1 MSNKKTPQVLNA
13 HAKQRAEERY
23 GLNLNKEARHEI
35 VQMIQTNQ
43 AEFVGKESN
52 TRTLWR
58 VQYQEQSLNVVYDKA
73 RSTMCTVLPKEAAEF
88 QPGGWEQ
95 HSEPQFEGKATGQ
108 TRAAIT
114 AELANI
120 WKDTE

>member
-1 MSNKKTPQVLNA
+1 MSKKTPQILNA

-23 GLNLNKEARHEI
+23 NLNLNKQARHEI

-58 VQYQEQSLNVVYDKA
+58 VQYQDQSLNVVYDKA
-73 RSTMCTVLPKEAAEF
+73 RSTMCTVLPQNAVEF
-88 QPGGWEQ
+88 QSGYE
-95 HSEPQFEGKATGQ
+95 HHEPQFEGKATGQ
-108 TRAAIT
+108 TRAQIT
-114 AELANI
+114 AELADI

>member
-1 MSNKKTPQVLNA
+1 MSKKTPQKLNA

-23 GLNLNKEARHEI
+23 NLNLNKQARHEI

-52 TRTLWR
+52 TRSLWR
-58 VQYQEQSLNVVYDKA
+58 VQYQDQSLNVVYDKA
-73 RSTMCTVLPKEAAEF
+73 RNTMCTVLPQEAAEF
-88 QPGGWEQ
+88 QPGGWQ
-95 HSEPQFEGKATGQ
+95 QPHREPQFEGKATGQ

-120 WKDTE
+120 WKDVE